1 MAIKKRRPAEAA
13 KPIEVIKAPRQSV
26 TFPAKTYAEL
36 ERLSKEKRVSI
47 AWVVREAAEQ
57 YIAAQ
62 YPLFGRET

>member
-1 MAIKKRRPAEAA
+1 MAIQKRAPAEAA
-13 KPIEVIKAPRQSV
+13 KPTRATKAPRQSV

-47 AWVVREAAEQ
+47 AWVVREATEQ